1 MATIGDM
8 LLLITTY
15 KEPSHRYP
23 HQVHANLSTRH
34 RELLDSLVIKLNRY
48 SDTKVTLSSLARIL
62 ILFSIES
69 LNLSEVL
76 EAEDPLCV
84 LEDKST
90 VSGNIKSLGQMADII
105 NMDPEELVKIDN
117 IKKGDAIWK

>member
-1 MATIGDM
+1 M
-8 LLLITTY
+8 
-15 KEPSHRYP
+15 
-23 HQVHANLSTRH
+23 
-34 RELLDSLVIKLNRY
+34 
-48 SDTKVTLSSLARIL
+48 ARIL

-84 LEDKST
+84 LGDKST